1 MSKVFTAKEFIDKL
15 KWLVYDVPNVYYS
28 GSQWSKL
35 NSYGQWQF
43 DCVVSIKSILWG
55 FRADRNALRGGT
67 VYCSNGV
74 PDFTCNGALNYC
86 TNVSTDFRNLIPG
99 EYLCMKDTKYN
110 HSGIYIGNGKV
121 FECTT
126 GWGTRKC
133 IISDISSNGTR
144 SLNGSVNLRWT
155 YHGMLNYI
163 DYGVQPDPSSDV
175 SYQTYDNR
183 KNKWLPRVYVGDYD
197 YAGNYGNPV
206 SGLRIFEDI
215 EYMVHD
221 KVKGYW
227 LPIVRGSSDYAGN
240 LPNDIDG
247 VAIKSDKYKYQVHLL
262 KENRWLPFVDG
273 FDVNDW
279 RNGYAGN
286 LGQVIDAIRIE
297 KK

>member
-1 MSKVFTAKEFIDKL
+1 MRCRVLDCEDYRITQ
-15 KWLVYDVPNVYYS
+15 YYS
-28 GSQWSKL
+28 SKHKAIDMVKAPSNTCPIIAHSDGVVTFCQTGQPHNPGSTGNASYGNCVKIKSSDGYSTLYAHMSEVYVKKGQYVYQGQKIGYMGNTG
-35 NSYGQWQF
+35 NSYGAHLHF
-43 DCVVSIKSILWG
+43 EVREPNENRINPEPYL
-55 FRADRNALRGGT
+55 NA
-67 VYCSNGV
+67 
-74 PDFTCNGALNYC
+74 
-86 TNVSTDFRNLIPG
+86 NLPN
-99 EYLCMKDTKYN
+99 M
-110 HSGIYIGNGKV
+110 SG
-121 FECTT
+121 
-126 GWGTRKC
+126 
-133 IISDISSNGTR
+133 
-144 SLNGSVNLRWT
+144 
-155 YHGMLNYI
+155 
-163 DYGVQPDPSSDV
+163 
-175 SYQTYDNR
+175 YQTYDNKFNR
-183 KNKWLPRVYVGDYD
+183 WLPTVGFNSYD

-279 RNGYAGN
+279 QNGYAGN